1 MSSKACIL
9 IIDDHERTVK
19 AIKRILQKQ
28 GYDVVTA
35 LDGATGLK
43 KARKEKPDLIILDIM
58 MPGMNGYEVCYHL
71 QRRKDT
77 ARIAVLMLSGKGL
90 IDGDRP
96 GVKYRI
102 REREAGF
109 DAGALEFLNK
119 PVRAKELVKR
129 VKGLLWIRGFEG

>member
-43 KARKEKPDLIILDIM
+43 KARKKKPDLIILDIM
-58 MPGMNGYEVCYHL
+58 MPGMNG
-71 QRRKDT
+71 
-77 ARIAVLMLSGKGL
+77 
-90 IDGDRP
+90 
-96 GVKYRI
+96 
-102 REREAGF
+102 
-109 DAGALEFLNK
+109 
-119 PVRAKELVKR
+119 
-129 VKGLLWIRGFEG
+129 